1 MKIKAALKEQVKW
14 RAKACCEYCFSQEEF
29 SPDSF
34 AIEHIIP
41 TSKGGTDEAT
51 NLAFSCQGCNNKKY
65 NHTQS
70 KDLITGELFPL
81 FNPRQD
87 NWVEHFRWNE
97 DFSEI
102 IGVSPTGRA
111 TVFQLDLNR
120 NGVKNLRIALY
131 LISLHPPA

>member
-1 MKIKAALKEQVKW
+1 MKIKAALKEQVKR

-41 TSKGGTDEAT
+41 TSKGGTDEAI
-51 NLAFSCQGCNNKKY
+51 NLAYSCQGCNNKKY
-65 NHTQS
+65 NHMVA
-70 KDLITGELFPL
+70 KDLITGELCPL

-87 NWVEHFRWNE
+87 NWAEHFRWNE

-111 TVFQLDLNR
+111 TVHQLELNR

-131 LISLHPPA
+131 LISLHPPL